1 MAKTRR
7 IDSKAALAQQRA
19 ELRRG
24 ARGKAFVGDDTGAAA
39 AKADERA
46 RVHRM
51 QELQHER
58 EAANAR
64 EAGALRDAE
73 QAWAL
78 ERERGERRLDE
89 RRDQPL
95 VALFVELAADS
106 FRLARTLVSFP
117 FRLALALRGH
127 RAGAHA

>member
-1 MAKTRR
+1 
-7 IDSKAALAQQRA
+7 
-19 ELRRG
+19 
-24 ARGKAFVGDDTGAAA
+24 
-39 AKADERA
+39 
-46 RVHRM
+46 M

-64 EAGALRDAE
+64 EVGALRDAE

-78 ERERGERRLDE
+78 ERERAERLDE

-95 VALFVELAADS
+95 VALLVELAADS